1 MSKPIKEC
9 KCQCGGGS
17 GVTAKSLVAGGVCG
31 SRSGDKLASKLKR
44 KTIGIEYESDESKE
58 NHEDTSELVFDD
70 DKTSSSTQIGC
81 TCGAACA
88 SQDSFDRSANM
99 LSGDD
104 DDDDLPDHQKPQ
116 K

>member
-9 KCQCGGGS
+9 KCQCGGG
-17 GVTAKSLVAGGVCG
+17 GTAKSSGVCG

-58 NHEDTSELVFDD
+58 NHEDASELVFDD
-70 DKTSSSTQIGC
+70 NNSTTQLGC
-81 TCGAACA
+81 TCGAASA

-104 DDDDLPDHQKPQ
+104 SCNDDDLPDHQKPQ